1 MLFWVLKLHYKPVGF
16 FCFVFLWV
24 KWDSTKMVICSA
36 TCVFSGEHIQISSTE
51 GYLCL
56 GAKISVSYSDLAS
69 TSDFNGK
76 LKTINVLDHW
86 SSCLHAGS
94 EAQLK
99 TRPSEVCG
107 LGLFSPRLAANA
119 RRAQI
124 SLSDVPS
131 RTFLWDAVDFS
142 SSGEQSN
149 IWSVQ
154 RVHTSGAVSPM
165 DSGYCLGPS
174 SSEEETKVRDICAWR
189 WICGMRQDEIVMVRF
204 D

>member
-1 MLFWVLKLHYKPVGF
+1 M
-16 FCFVFLWV
+16 
-24 KWDSTKMVICSA
+24 S
-36 TCVFSGEHIQISSTE
+36 FSGEHIQIPTTE

-76 LKTINVLDHW
+76 LKKINMLDHW

-99 TRPSEVCG
+99 TPPSEVRG

-131 RTFLWDAVDFS
+131 RTFLLDAVDFS

-149 IWSVQ
+149 
-154 RVHTSGAVSPM
+154 T
-165 DSGYCLGPS
+165 
-174 SSEEETKVRDICAWR
+174 
-189 WICGMRQDEIVMVRF
+189 
-204 D
+204 